1 MTQLSTPQ
9 IDEAKS
15 EAFAEKMLGVL
26 NSAAVALMA
35 SIGHRTGLFDK
46 MAELPPSTST
56 QIAEKT
62 GLNERY
68 VREWLGAMV
77 TGGFVEHDPQHE
89 TYVLPKEHAAWLTR
103 AAGSDNIASTT
114 QWVAVMASVE
124 DHITGCFK
132 NGGGAQYCQYNRF
145 HEVMAEESGH
155 TVVSALF
162 EHILPLDPGLP
173 DRLKQGIDVLDVGCG
188 AGRAMNLLA
197 ETFPASRFTGFDLCP
212 DAIEAAQAEAR
223 RRGTNNIGFE
233 AKDVAKLNGARKF
246 DLITAF
252 DAIHDQADPKGVLR
266 GINQALKPN
275 GLFLMQDIAASSHLH
290 KNMDHPIGPFL
301 YAISTM
307 HCMSVSLARDGAG
320 LGTVWGEELARDML
334 AEAGFGSVEI
344 KRLPHDIIN
353 SYYLARKER
362 NGKP

>member
-1 MTQLSTPQ
+1 MTQLATPQ
-9 IDEAKS
+9 IDQAKS
-15 EAFAEKMLGVL
+15 EAFGEKMVGVL
-26 NSAAVALMA
+26 NNAAIALMT
-35 SIGHRTGLFDK
+35 SVGHRTGLFDQ
-46 MAELPPSTST
+46 MADLPPSTSA
-56 QIAEKT
+56 QLAEKT

-77 TGGFVEHDPQHE
+77 TGGLVEHDPRTH
-89 TYVLPKEHAAWLTR
+89 TFALPREHAAWLTR
-103 AAGSDNIASTT
+103 AAGSDNVASTT

-124 DHITGCFK
+124 DHITECFK

-145 HEVMAEESGH
+145 HEVMAEESGQ
-155 TVVSALF
+155 TVVAALL

-188 AGRAMNLLA
+188 AGRAINLLA
-197 ETFPASRFTGFDLCP
+197 ATFPASRFTGFDLCP
-212 DAIEAAQAEAR
+212 DAIEAAQ
-223 RRGTNNIGFE
+223 GE
-233 AKDVAKLNGARKF
+233 AKCRGNKNIRFESKDVSKLNGARKF

-266 GINQALKPN
+266 GINQALRDD

-290 KNMDHPIGPFL
+290 KNMDHLLGPFL
-301 YAISTM
+301 YTISTM
-307 HCMSVSLARDGAG
+307 HCMSVSLAQGGAG
-320 LGTVWGEELARDML
+320 LGTVWGEELAQDML
-334 AEAGFGSVEI
+334 AEAGFCHVEV

-362 NGKP
+362 LA